1 MNKGR
6 VEAFSD
12 AIHRSNDSDV
22 LNERGR
28 DKLFFK

>member
-12 AIHRSNDSDV
+12 AIHRSNHYNV
-22 LNERGR
+22 LNERGP
-28 DKLFFK
+28 DKLFLK